1 MKMETKAVH
10 AAPGVPPA
18 CPRRAPGAPLA
29 TGATRE
35 VTSTPGTPTPTGTP
49 WRSAGARRSGRRD
62 GLLLGDGRH
71 DDGPAD
77 ARPRRPR
84 GRPGRDTYFGTREIF
99 RDLSSRWGV
108 ETSMWAVF
116 FGAPPGVIYDPLA
129 EPAGEKQ
136 DAAMD
141 AAFVLCEPTCSRS
154 ARSEPATAS
163 RRCRRVA
170 CHPLLV
176 FTEVRGKWIF
186 TSFVNSACTEGRDRH
201 RGAAFGS
208 APEALRE
215 LARDEPPAAAALR
228 AGLFGR
234 GRVAEC
240 DGVARVRS
248 EGAATTAG
256 FA

>member
-1 MKMETKAVH
+1 
-10 AAPGVPPA
+10 
-18 CPRRAPGAPLA
+18 
-29 TGATRE
+29 
-35 VTSTPGTPTPTGTP
+35 
-49 WRSAGARRSGRRD
+49 
-62 GLLLGDGRH
+62 
-71 DDGPAD
+71 
-77 ARPRRPR
+77 
-84 GRPGRDTYFGTREIF
+84 
-99 RDLSSRWGV
+99 
-108 ETSMWAVF
+108 MWAVF

-141 AAFVLCEPTCSRS
+141 AAFVLAEHDPRRGTEPRSGTESLGTVELIALASEAEGPMRVVSWAEALECYGQRRCEACSHLERLTRGGVLRGLVHRGGLCEPTCSRS